1 MVRTGRRPGPSSTRA
16 SILAAAVECFA
27 ANGYDATS
35 MRHIAAVAG
44 VDPALVR
51 RFFGGKEQL
60 FAEMATALI
69 VPERA
74 VAAVTEGAAEAAGE
88 RLLRYFLS
96 LLGDVTCPGPL
107 LGLIRSA
114 VTSEHAAGLLRRLL
128 AERGSAGSPRSSSPT
143 SPVATFPEGGAMEIC
158 TRPHVL
164 VTGASSGI
172 GRATALRLTRSG
184 YHVFA
189 GIRRPADGTA
199 LAPAAEAAAGHV
211 TPVILDVTD
220 AQQLTLA
227 VTTIAGHVGDAGLA
241 GLVNNAGIG
250 VSARWS

>member
-1 MVRTGRRPGPSSTRA
+1 MMRTGRRPGPSSTRA

-74 VAAVTEGAAEAAGE
+74 VPAVTEGAAEAAGE

-96 LLGDVTCPGPL
+96 LLGDVTHPGPL

-128 AERGSAGSPRSSSPT
+128 AEQVLGEIAASLRSETAELSAALAASQ
-143 SPVATFPEGGAMEIC
+143 
-158 TRPHVL
+158 L
-164 VTGASSGI
+164 VGLAI
-172 GRATALRLTRSG
+172 ARYAVRLDALATADPDDLVRWI
-184 YHVFA
+184 A
-189 GIRRPADGTA
+189 
-199 LAPAAEAAAGHV
+199 
-211 TPVILDVTD
+211 PVI
-220 AQQLTLA
+220 QSYLTGSR
-227 VTTIAGHVGDAGLA
+227 I
-241 GLVNNAGIG
+241 
-250 VSARWS
+250 S

>member
-1 MVRTGRRPGPSSTRA
+1 MTRTGRRPGPSSTRA
-16 SILAAAVECFA
+16 SILVAAVECFA
-27 ANGYDATS
+27 ADGYDATS

-74 VAAVTEGAAEAAGE
+74 VAAVTEGAAETAGE

-96 LLGDVTCPGPL
+96 LLGDVTHPGPL

-128 AERGSAGSPRSSSPT
+128 TEQVLAEIARSLRSETAELSAAL
-143 SPVATFPEGGAMEIC
+143 VASQLVGLAI
-158 TRPHVL
+158 TRYAVRL
-164 VTGASSGI
+164 DAL
-172 GRATALRLTRSG
+172 ATADPDDLVRWI
-184 YHVFA
+184 A
-189 GIRRPADGTA
+189 
-199 LAPAAEAAAGHV
+199 
-211 TPVILDVTD
+211 PVI
-220 AQQLTLA
+220 QSCLTGSRI
-227 VTTIAGHVGDAGLA
+227 T
-241 GLVNNAGIG
+241 
-250 VSARWS
+250 

>member
-1 MVRTGRRPGPSSTRA
+1 MMRTGRRPGPSSTRA

-96 LLGDVTCPGPL
+96 LLGDVTHPGPL

-128 AERGSAGSPRSSSPT
+128 AEQVLGEIAASLRSETAELSAALAASQ
-143 SPVATFPEGGAMEIC
+143 
-158 TRPHVL
+158 L
-164 VTGASSGI
+164 VGLAI
-172 GRATALRLTRSG
+172 ARYAVRLDALATADPDDLVRWI
-184 YHVFA
+184 A
-189 GIRRPADGTA
+189 
-199 LAPAAEAAAGHV
+199 
-211 TPVILDVTD
+211 PVI
-220 AQQLTLA
+220 QSYLTGSR
-227 VTTIAGHVGDAGLA
+227 I
-241 GLVNNAGIG
+241 
-250 VSARWS
+250 S

>member
-1 MVRTGRRPGPSSTRA
+1 MARTGRRPGPSSTRA

-35 MRHIAAVAG
+35 MRHVAAVAG

-74 VAAVTEGAAEAAGE
+74 VAAVAEGAAEAAGE

-96 LLGDVTCPGPL
+96 LLGDVTHPGPL

-128 AERGSAGSPRSSSPT
+128 AEQVLDEIAASLRSET
-143 SPVATFPEGGAMEIC
+143 AELGA
-158 TRPHVL
+158 
-164 VTGASSGI
+164 
-172 GRATALRLTRSG
+172 
-184 YHVFA
+184 
-189 GIRRPADGTA
+189 A
-199 LAPAAEAAAGHV
+199 LAASQLVGLAIARYAVRLDPLAAADPDDLV
-211 TPVILDVTD
+211 RWIAPVI
-220 AQQLTLA
+220 QSYLTGSR
-227 VTTIAGHVGDAGLA
+227 I
-241 GLVNNAGIG
+241 
-250 VSARWS
+250 S